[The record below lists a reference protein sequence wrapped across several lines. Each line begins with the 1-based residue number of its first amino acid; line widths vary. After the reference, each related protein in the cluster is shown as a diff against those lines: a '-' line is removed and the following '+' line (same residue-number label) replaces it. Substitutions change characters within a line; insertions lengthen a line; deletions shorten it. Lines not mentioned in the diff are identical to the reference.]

1 MGNVRSMV
9 VSDALAASSG
19 TVTLVG
25 LVCTPREKSP
35 FKDRP
40 SVPKR
45 TLKKTHNITKQYN
58 TCAFLAD
65 LQLQI
70 HLQILGSSSNTHME
84 FWICT
89 RSREEDT
96 KINSKILATLYHTL
110 CLLLPRK
117 ADATH

>member
-9 VSDALAASSG
+9 QVSDALAASSG

-45 TLKKTHNITKQYN
+45 TLKNTILNNINIYINITKQYN

-70 HLQILGSSSNTHME
+70 HLQILGSSW
-84 FWICT
+84 F
-89 RSREEDT
+89 
-96 KINSKILATLYHTL
+96 
-110 CLLLPRK
+110 
-117 ADATH
+117 